1 MYLSCLGLE
10 PLSPFG
16 VDVEQNFIGTSGP
29 VPAAFSHMYRSGRSV
44 SGSDA
49 FLCRAMAVR

>member
-1 MYLSCLGLE
+1 MRFMYLSCLSLE

-29 VPAAFSHMYRSGRSV
+29 MPAAFSHMYRPLGV
-44 SGSDA
+44 G
-49 FLCRAMAVR
+49 RAMTPSFAG